1 MPQYVLEFEKPIVEL
16 ENKIKELK
24 EVALFH
30 GDEMTDDI
38 LKLEKKLE
46 SMKKKIYGNLTPWQ
60 RVLLARHPERPYTLD
75 YIRMIFK
82 DFVELHGDRAFGDDK
97 AIVGG
102 FGSIDDYKFMIIGEE
117 KGRGTNEKIKRNFG
131 MPHPEGY
138 RKALRLMKM
147 AEKFNLPII
156 TFVDTPGAFPGI
168 GAEERGQGEAIAV
181 NLREMAVL
189 RVPIIVVI
197 IGEGAS
203 GGALAIAVGDKILML
218 ENAWYS
224 VISPEGC
231 AAILFSDRQ
240 KADIMAEQLKL
251 TADDLLKLKVID
263 EKIPEPLGGAHKNP
277 EYTASKIKE
286 AIIRNLQTLLDLPK
300 DVLIEKRIE
309 KYAQLGEFVEK

>member
-1 MPQYVLEFEKPIVEL
+1 
-16 ENKIKELK
+16 
-24 EVALFH
+24 
-30 GDEMTDDI
+30 
-38 LKLEKKLE
+38 
-46 SMKKKIYGNLTPWQ
+46 
-60 RVLLARHPERPYTLD
+60 
-75 YIRMIFK
+75 
-82 DFVELHGDRAFGDDK
+82 
-97 AIVGG
+97 
-102 FGSIDDYKFMIIGEE
+102 
-117 KGRGTNEKIKRNFG
+117 
-131 MPHPEGY
+131 
-138 RKALRLMKM
+138 M